1 MKPEKADYKPK
12 CPFCEKEIE
21 TVGLHVREPT
31 TFVERFLGTSN
42 TLAVFSCPEC
52 HKVLGT
58 TRQGWTETR

>member
-21 TVGLHVREPT
+21 TVGLHTREPAS
-31 TFVERFLGTSN
+31 FVEKTLGMTN

-58 TRQGWTETR
+58 TQQPWSETR